1 MIRSIVAAV
10 SNDVAEA
17 LRRNLERSEGAQGGN
32 RVRLEPLAIWDSKF
46 LPFEADRT
54 NADRP
59 LLDTGN
65 LYQSV
70 KVGNPEISSLGN
82 GGIQVSVAI
91 LSKDYGVDQARGGT
105 FSDVYLGRTKGIRR
119 MRNFAELTEGV
130 DFVVKKKVRVPSRP
144 WNDISRED
152 MDEIVNNAMDR
163 IAGA

>member
-1 MIRSIVAAV
+1 MIRSIIAAV

-46 LPFEADRT
+46 IPFEADRT

-70 KVGNPEISSLGN
+70 KVGNPEMSSLGN
-82 GGIQVSVAI
+82 GGLQFSVAI
-91 LSKDYGVDQARGGT
+91 LSQDYGVEQARGGD
-105 FSDVYLGRTKGIRR
+105 FSNVHLGRTKQIRR

-130 DFVVKKKVRVPSRP
+130 DFVVKRKVRVPSRP
-144 WNDISRED
+144 WNDISSED
-152 MDEIVNNAMDR
+152 MTDIVNNAMDR

>member
-59 LLDTGN
+59 LVDTGN

-70 KVGNPEISSLGN
+70 KVGNPEMSSLGN
-82 GGIQVSVAI
+82 GGVQVNVAI
-91 LSKDYGVDQARGGT
+91 LSRDYGVEQARGGE
-105 FSDVYLGRTKGIRR
+105 FGNVYLGRTKGIRR

-130 DFVVKKKVRVPSRP
+130 DFVVKRKVRVPSRP
-144 WNDISRED
+144 WNDISRDD
-152 MDEIVNNAMDR
+152 MNDIVNNAMDR

>member
-1 MIRSIVAAV
+1 MIRSIVATV

-32 RVRLEPLAIWDSKF
+32 RVRLEPLAIWDSNF
-46 LPFEADRT
+46 IPFDADRT
-54 NADRP
+54 NADKP

-70 KVGNPEISSLGN
+70 KVGNVEMSSLGN
-82 GGIQVSVAI
+82 GGVQFTVDI
-91 LSKDYGVDQARGGT
+91 LSNDYGAEQARGGE
-105 FSDVYLGRTKGIRR
+105 FRNVYLGRTKGIRS

-144 WNDISRED
+144 WNDISRDD
-152 MDEIVNNAMDR
+152 MNDIVKNAMDR